1 MNMSTPEI
9 EELKKYIQEK
19 FGKQLKTTTDFFDD
33 ITAFQLA
40 EDEAPA
46 S

>member
-19 FGKQLKTTTDFFDD
+19 FGKQLKTTTDFEEFSLHIGDRK
-33 ITAFQLA
+33 
-40 EDEAPA
+40 
-46 S
+46 SVV